1 MKNIYNI
8 LIILMLT
15 TISCKAQEINYLT
28 KAEYDAIF
36 IDGIN
41 WDTVRETK
49 GDVAKMKALFGATVN
64 YKTGTEPSLS
74 IGFWDKGFYFDF
86 EDEGDNGFGL
96 VLIRIHNNQSNF
108 TIKGIT
114 ITIGDD
120 ISKLGLVKIS
130 TYKDGKKDIIFDSV
144 EPSDSA
150 IFIEF
155 DQITNKF
162 NQVVSNIITSIEY
175 VVFD

>member
-1 MKNIYNI
+1 
-8 LIILMLT
+8 MLT

-41 WDTVRETK
+41 WDAVRETK
-49 GDVAKMKALFGATVN
+49 GDIVKMKALFGATLN
-64 YKTGTEPSLS
+64 FKTGTEPSLNV
-74 IGFWDKGFYFDF
+74 GFWDRGFDF
-86 EDEGDNGFGL
+86 EFEDRSDIGTNYSL
-96 VLIRIHNNQSNF
+96 VNIMIDNNQSNF

-120 ISKLGLVKIS
+120 ISKLGLVKINID
-130 TYKDGKKDIIFDSV
+130 KDGKKGIIFDSV

-162 NQVVSNIITSIEY
+162 NQVSNIITSIEY